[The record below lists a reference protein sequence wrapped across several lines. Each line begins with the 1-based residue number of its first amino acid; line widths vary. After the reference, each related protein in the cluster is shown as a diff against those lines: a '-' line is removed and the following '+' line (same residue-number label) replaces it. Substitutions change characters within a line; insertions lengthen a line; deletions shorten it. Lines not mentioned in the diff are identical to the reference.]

1 MRITVVCK
9 RLLWIMLV
17 ILASMLMIWRF
28 QIASESVRI
37 YQEPTASYYI
47 SLGWEILKELTILMP
62 IWLLSLLGL
71 ARSFFGEKWLPFSE
85 MIPVC
90 VTKIILATSALL
102 LVGISVAGAV
112 YSIYTEDSYVTQHMM
127 ENRFEAWKTMLAWL
141 LFYGILL
148 YIEQWC
154 IRRNCSRQ
162 FIRKIQAWVAVTSFL
177 TLIIL
182 FELSCVDLWY
192 IPLSHVGSPNTLE
205 DYYLWWFSLYSA
217 VFILPLWFFAARKTI
232 RLFKNNTIS

>member
-71 ARSFFGEKWLPFSE
+71 RHFVQRHHQRHA
-85 MIPVC
+85 
-90 VTKIILATSALL
+90 
-102 LVGISVAGAV
+102 
-112 YSIYTEDSYVTQHMM
+112 Q
-127 ENRFEAWKTMLAWL
+127 
-141 LFYGILL
+141 
-148 YIEQWC
+148 
-154 IRRNCSRQ
+154 RNQR
-162 FIRKIQAWVAVTSFL
+162 
-177 TLIIL
+177 
-182 FELSCVDLWY
+182 
-192 IPLSHVGSPNTLE
+192 HH
-205 DYYLWWFSLYSA
+205 
-217 VFILPLWFFAARKTI
+217 
-232 RLFKNNTIS
+232 